1 MEGTTSS
8 MNNIYVSRLNE
19 LRKLMKDRKIDFYI
33 IPTAD
38 FHNSEYV
45 HDYFKCRE
53 FMSGFTGSNGT
64 LVISACEAYLWTDG
78 RYFIQADRELAGSG
92 ISLMKMNEPG
102 VPKIYEYLK
111 NNVQSGQTLG
121 FDGRCMDASKLI
133 EFEENLINITY
144 KMDEDLV
151 DILWQ
156 DRPSMPA
163 SELFLVPDE
172 IAGFT
177 VKEKLEQVREKLE
190 ACDSMFLSKL
200 DDIMWLYNIR
210 GNDVECNPV
219 ALSYSYVSKDKAVL
233 FLQNKFDMKAVS
245 SVLNEAGVQVLGYEE
260 VFGFLKELT
269 KEKILLDKNNI
280 SAMAAKILSEK
291 CEIIYGTSP
300 TNMLKAIKNS
310 VEIEHIKKY
319 YLLDSVA
326 HTKFI
331 YWLKNHPDKKSLSEI
346 TAGEKLDTLR
356 AEIPGF
362 IEYSFP
368 TISAYQANAAMM
380 HYRATKESYAQLSDE
395 GFYLVD
401 SGGQYMGA
409 TTDVTRTIS
418 LGRLTDSQRKHYTLT
433 ACGMLD
439 LSAAKWLYGCTG
451 RNLDILARIRLWR
464 EGIDYKCGTG
474 HGIGYILNVHEGPQ
488 NIRWKYTDNMQEVAI
503 EQGMLV
509 SDEPGVYLEGQY
521 GIRIENILLAQNAE
535 NNSDGQFMNF
545 ETLTFVPLDREALDV
560 TYMDNTDL
568 KRVNSYQQC
577 VYDKVS
583 PYLTEEERVWLKKE
597 CAEIK

>member
-1 MEGTTSS
+1 M
-8 MNNIYVSRLNE
+8 MNIYVSRLNG
-19 LRKLMKDRKIDFYI
+19 LRDLMQERGVDFYI

-64 LVISACEAYLWTDG
+64 LVVSAREACLWTDG
-78 RYFIQADRELAGSG
+78 RYFIQAERELAGSG
-92 ISLMKMNEPG
+92 IVLMKMNEPG

-111 NNVQSGQTLG
+111 AHMQPGQTLG
-121 FDGRCMDASKLI
+121 FDGRCMDASKLL
-133 EFEENLINITY
+133 EFKEELKDISY

-151 DILWQ
+151 DILWL
-156 DRPSMPA
+156 DRPAMPA
-163 SELFLVPDE
+163 TDLFLIPDS
-172 IAGFT
+172 IAGLS
-177 VKEKLEQVREKLE
+177 VPEKLSQVREKFDE
-190 ACDSMFLSKL
+190 CDSLFLSKL

-219 ALSYSYVSKDKAVL
+219 TLSYSYISKEEAVL
-233 FLQNKFDMKAVS
+233 FLQDKADKS
-245 SVLNEAGVQVLGYEE
+245 AVLEALESAGVQVLAYEE
-260 VFGFLKELT
+260 VFDFLKRMPAQ
-269 KEKILLDKNNI
+269 KILLDKNNI
-280 SAMAAKILSEK
+280 SAMAANILSEK
-291 CEIIYGTSP
+291 CEIVYGTNP
-300 TNMLKAIKNS
+300 TNMLKATKNP
-310 VEIEHIKKY
+310 VEIENIKKY

-331 YWLKNHPDKKSLSEI
+331 YWIKNHPDKKSLTEL
-346 TAGEKLDTLR
+346 TAGAKLDAFR
-356 AEIPGF
+356 GEVPGF

-380 HYRATKESYAQLSDE
+380 HYEATEESHARLSDE

-418 LGRLTDSQRKHYTLT
+418 LGVLTDAQRKHYTLT

-439 LSAAKWLYGCTG
+439 LADAQWLYGCTG

-488 NIRWKYTDNMQEVAI
+488 NIRWKYTDNMPEAVL
-503 EQGMLV
+503 EPGMIV

-521 GIRIENILLAQNAE
+521 GIRIENILLTQNGV

-545 ETLTFVPLDREALDV
+545 VNLTFVPLDRDALD
-560 TYMDNTDL
+560 TAYMNEDDL
-568 KRVNSYQQC
+568 ARINRYQQS
-577 VYDKVS
+577 VFDAVS
-583 PYLTEEERVWLKKE
+583 PYLTEAERIWLKEE
-597 CAEIK
+597 CSVL